1 MTSRALNPAS
11 KAIITQRILAAWLKT
26 PGLRLGQL
34 IVNAVGNGSGA
45 DFPVFYAE
53 DEELAVMVER
63 FAAALE
69 KKD

>member
-1 MTSRALNPAS
+1 MTRAITPAE
-11 KAIITQRILAAWLKT
+11 KAIITGRLLAAWLKV

-34 IVNAVGNGSGA
+34 IVNAVNNSSGA

-63 FAAALE
+63 FADAIE
-69 KKD
+69 RKD